1 MDINISGPGSM
12 EILGHLVPVLLLYCV
27 PPLLAIAAGLL
38 IFFLGRRHVRRKYGK
53 K

>member
-1 MDINISGPGSM
+1 M
-12 EILGHLVPVLLLYCV
+12 EILGYLVHVLLLYCV

>member
-1 MDINISGPGSM
+1 MGIEITGPVTL
-12 EILGHLVPVLLLYCV
+12 EILVRLAPILLLYCV

-38 IFFLGRRHVRRKYGK
+38 IFFLGHRHVRRKYGK

>member
-1 MDINISGPGSM
+1 M
-12 EILGHLVPVLLLYCV
+12 VPMSSIFTVLALYAL
-27 PPLLAIAAGLL
+27 PPLVAIAAGLL